1 MKDKIIEKQI
11 SDVAS
16 QDLFN
21 QKKGKPLKQRNLL
34 TPSEKES
41 LLRGTKE
48 AADIIQGLIKKD
60 AIKKNEKK

>member
-48 AADIIQGLIKKD
+48 AADII
-60 AIKKNEKK
+60 